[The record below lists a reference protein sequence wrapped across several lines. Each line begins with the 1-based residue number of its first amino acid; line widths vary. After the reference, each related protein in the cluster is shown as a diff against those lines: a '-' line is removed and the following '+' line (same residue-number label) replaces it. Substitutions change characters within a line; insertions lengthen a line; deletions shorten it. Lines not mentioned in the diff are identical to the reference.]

1 MLKTLI
7 LFLTILTTDTL
18 PPTNQLLASIDSFYQ
33 VKTEAELLEYQS
45 SKKGEWLK
53 YLPTVGIQY
62 TLEGKPRP
70 TFSFSSSI
78 LYKAKKDKQTLVAKR
93 RAIIEKNRLEAQ
105 KTKEV
110 LQGMLDE
117 YDILSRE
124 LKAEAEL
131 VEIDSLLFVIDQKH
145 YENLEMAPSEFLK
158 AKKSYLQHVQA
169 FRKHR
174 NELFLLR
181 RKILA
186 ASHMHSWTNS
196 KSLPAADSPRY

>member
-7 LFLTILTTDTL
+7 LSLTILTTDTL
-18 PPTNQLLASIDSFYQ
+18 PPANQLLSSIDSFYH

-62 TLEGKPRP
+62 TLDGKPRP
-70 TFSFSSSI
+70 TLSFSSSI
-78 LYKAKKDKQTLVAKR
+78 LYRAKKDKQTLVAKR
-93 RAIIEKNRLEAQ
+93 KAIIEKNRLEAL

-110 LQGMLDE
+110 LREMLDE
-117 YDILSRE
+117 YDILSQE
-124 LKAEAEL
+124 LRARKEL
-131 VEIDSLLFVIDQKH
+131 VEIDSLLFVIERKQ

-174 NELFLLR
+174 NEVFLLR
-181 RKILA
+181 RKILVVT
-186 ASHMHSWTNS
+186 HMGSYTNS
-196 KSLPAADSPRY
+196 KSLPLADSPH

>member
-7 LFLTILTTDTL
+7 ISLSILTSDTL

-33 VKTEAELLEYQS
+33 VKTEAELLEYQT

-62 TLEGKPRP
+62 TMEGKPRP
-70 TFSFSSSI
+70 TLSFSSSI
-78 LYKAKKDKQTLVAKR
+78 LYRAKKDKQSLEAKR
-93 RAIIEKNRLEAQ
+93 RAIIEQNRLEAQ
-105 KTKEV
+105 KAKES
-110 LQGMLDE
+110 LQQMLDE
-117 YDILSRE
+117 YNILWQE
-124 LKAEAEL
+124 LQTRKEL
-131 VEIDSLLFVIDQKH
+131 IEIDSLLFQIDQKQ

-181 RKILA
+181 RKILTVA
-186 ASHMHSWTNS
+186 HMYSWINS
-196 KSLPAADSPRY
+196 KSLPLGASPHY